1 MTADAHR
8 IAVAIFLERME
19 PSHVAAAPN
28 YENMRQKN
36 LPLRRSVENLNVTLA
51 NSNNIDLTS
60 DITTG
65 WSVLNTWEKFML
77 CECPYLY
84 LLPNYPKRENKR
96 SFSTDDK
103 FKLFQLY
110 LTQCYEK
117 IPPYP
122 ADSRQTV
129 RYAQNFIQTL
139 APSGPDETNAIRD
152 ARATFVHTIWD
163 SSDKAI
169 LINIYEDNMKKLRNS
184 PEVNLSEEQFHAYVM
199 VPIAKIQSAVRDLK
213 AAKTY
218 ARNWQATEIIER
230 IEKESRSSPYEQV
243 QNALTAIL
251 NIDMLIKAI
260 ILKFHR
266 VYTKAKAAPS
276 ASSRWL
282 DFLDEPA
289 APAPDASDEDEAAAG
304 ETFDAGSAADA
315 DAAFGAGSAANAGSA
330 ADADE
335 DLGDEDLGDEYWLNR
350 GPDQTLAEG
359 LHSP

>member
-1 MTADAHR
+1 
-8 IAVAIFLERME
+8 
-19 PSHVAAAPN
+19 
-28 YENMRQKN
+28 
-36 LPLRRSVENLNVTLA
+36 
-51 NSNNIDLTS
+51 
-60 DITTG
+60 
-65 WSVLNTWEKFML
+65 ML

-218 ARNWQATEIIER
+218 ARNWQATEIIEQ

-251 NIDMLIKAI
+251 NMDMLIKAI
-260 ILKFHR
+260 VLKFHR

-276 ASSRWL
+276 ASSGWL

-289 APAPDASDEDEAAAG
+289 APAPDASDDDEAAAG
-304 ETFDAGSAADA
+304 SADGSAAYDGPPGG
-315 DAAFGAGSAANAGSA
+315 AAGEDPAAGEGSAANAGSA
-330 ADADE
+330 ADA
-335 DLGDEDLGDEYWLNR
+335 DEDLGDEYWLNR